1 MIKQFLSSFLLL
13 SLLFGTFPSVAFAY
27 EYESEG
33 ESDTENEDEIS
44 EEAEDAIDELEEAI
58 FDDEDDD
65 EEDEEDE
72 EQGGDVTI
80 EVETVSETDVN
91 TELVEELEEA
101 AVSGNYTDKLYLTV
115 QWGYFPSD
123 DESKE
128 DLALMESTTWD
139 GDISLESSTD
149 SIKARPFKL
158 LRFERGQDW
167 INWDETNSTNTSFDS
182 EIYGHRDGILLK
194 VLADA
199 DSDASIV
206 FTTEYSST
214 VSEVSLSDL
223 LDAEE
228 MEFNYSPYKVVMKVW
243 SHEDW
248 LEDKSE
254 HRDSDSDDPDDA
266 EKGAWYERYMNYSVD
281 KGFFQGYKDG
291 NGKLT
296 GFIGPND
303 QLTRFQLLKVL
314 FGLAVKLD
322 MGVGS
327 TGCDAETV
335 TETSVTDWMGDHW
348 ARGYVQCIEDSGLD
362 VTMLDEVIDE
372 DLITGNQASLR
383 WEVMATAFELLDVDT
398 TGTEDAELDDIAGSD
413 LRAAFKDMID
423 KGVELGIL
431 SGYPDGSF
439 KPFRQVNRAE
449 MFKIVTLFYEVLSV

>member
-27 EYESEG
+27 EYESED

-149 SIKARPFKL
+149 SAKARPFKL

-167 INWDETNSTNTSFDS
+167 INLDETSSTNTSFIS
-182 EIYGHRDGILLK
+182 EIYGHYDGILFK

-199 DSDASIV
+199 DSDASVV

-214 VSEVSLSDL
+214 VSEVSLSDR
-223 LDAEE
+223 
-228 MEFNYSPYKVVMKVW
+228 
-243 SHEDW
+243 
-248 LEDKSE
+248 SE
-254 HRDSDSDDPDDA
+254 
-266 EKGAWYERYMNYSVD
+266 
-281 KGFFQGYKDG
+281 
-291 NGKLT
+291 
-296 GFIGPND
+296 
-303 QLTRFQLLKVL
+303 
-314 FGLAVKLD
+314 
-322 MGVGS
+322 
-327 TGCDAETV
+327 
-335 TETSVTDWMGDHW
+335 
-348 ARGYVQCIEDSGLD
+348 
-362 VTMLDEVIDE
+362 
-372 DLITGNQASLR
+372 
-383 WEVMATAFELLDVDT
+383 
-398 TGTEDAELDDIAGSD
+398 
-413 LRAAFKDMID
+413 
-423 KGVELGIL
+423 
-431 SGYPDGSF
+431 
-439 KPFRQVNRAE
+439 
-449 MFKIVTLFYEVLSV
+449 